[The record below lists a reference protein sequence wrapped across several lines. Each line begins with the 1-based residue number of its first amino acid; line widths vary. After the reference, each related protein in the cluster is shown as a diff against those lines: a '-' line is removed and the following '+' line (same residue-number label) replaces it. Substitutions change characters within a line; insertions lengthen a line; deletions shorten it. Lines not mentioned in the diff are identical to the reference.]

1 MKEKQ
6 GCYISRAI
14 LEAWTGLR
22 KEQGILVNNKRTIT
36 LAAIVILTTAVF
48 TGLLFREY
56 RNLTSYMG
64 YIAENGKSAL
74 FHEEYI
80 NQRIAYNISTALSS
94 PVVPV
99 PGENDPTTVCQ
110 HMERIN
116 GIYGLNLVSHTLPAL
131 TGTLQTRSRECH
143 SWAADVPAL
152 AGLLNYRVSP
162 LPRYSF
168 SNYTGYTFDN
178 MRYYINLNKHYI
190 YINRLID
197 SSKYVFQ
204 NWLMSDGENISI
216 DTDAISLDIG
226 KKALADLQLGNNIV
240 SHIYKDSITGK
251 NIISTLNPVFVSGKV
266 EGVLVTDF
274 TISDLATSFYTPER
288 PVLWSFLTIYVADNR
303 SGKIIQFHQPSW
315 TSFTMI
321 NFEAPITRY
330 YTLHICLDFQ
340 FFILNQLWMI
350 VMYILTTL
358 LLCQSARY
366 HLDRNASLARDNVTD
381 PLTGLFN
388 RKIINAQLDEKI
400 QSLLSRQIAV
410 TIIAIDCDGLKRIND
425 TLGHHTGDE
434 AIKLLGSAITTSLRK
449 SDYGIRPGG
458 DEFNI
463 ILLDAGL
470 DKAREVIQRITDK
483 LLQTDE
489 RRLVAFSWGSYQM
502 QKQDTLETAFIKAD
516 KLLYEHKER
525 KYAPRNRKVH

>member
-1 MKEKQ
+1 MVKK
-6 GCYISRAI
+6 
-14 LEAWTGLR
+14 
-22 KEQGILVNNKRTIT
+22 KRTFT
-36 LAAIVILTTAVF
+36 LTAIVILTTAVF
-48 TGLLFREY
+48 AGLLFREY
-56 RNLTSYMG
+56 RNLSSYMG

-94 PVVPV
+94 PLVSE
-99 PGENDPTTVCQ
+99 PGKNDPAAVCQ

-116 GIYGLNLVSHTLPAL
+116 GIYGLNLISHTLPAL
-131 TGTLQTRSRECH
+131 AGTLQTRSRECH

-168 SNYTGYTFDN
+168 SNYTGYTFNN
-178 MRYYINLNKHYI
+178 MRYYIDLDKHYI

-197 SSKYVFQ
+197 SRKYVFQ
-204 NWLMSDGENISI
+204 NWLMSDGKNIRL
-216 DTDAISLDIG
+216 DNDAISLDIG
-226 KKALADLQLGNNIV
+226 KKALEDLQLGNNIV

-251 NIISTLNPVFVSGKV
+251 NIISTLNPVFVSGRV
-266 EGVLVTDF
+266 EGVLITDF
-274 TISDLATSFYTPER
+274 TISDLATSFYTTER
-288 PVLWSFLTIYVADNR
+288 PILWSFLTIYVADNR

-315 TSFTMI
+315 TSFPMI
-321 NFEAPITRY
+321 NYQAPITRY
-330 YTLHICLDFQ
+330 YTLHIFLDFQ
-340 FFILNQLWMI
+340 FFVLSQLWMI

-358 LLCQSARY
+358 LLCQYVRY

-388 RKIINAQLDEKI
+388 RKIVSAQLDEKI
-400 QSLLSRQIAV
+400 CSLLNRQIAV
-410 TIIAIDCDGLKRIND
+410 TIIAIDCDGLKCIND
-425 TLGHHTGDE
+425 TLGHHMGDE
-434 AIKLLGSAITTSLRK
+434 AIKLLGSAIAASLRK

-463 ILLDAGL
+463 ILLDSSL
-470 DKAREVIQRITDK
+470 DKSREVIQRITDK

-502 QKQDTLETAFIKAD
+502 LKQDTLETAFIKAD
-516 KLLYEHKER
+516 ELLYQHKEQ
-525 KYAPRNRKVH
+525 KYSPHRRIVD

>member
-1 MKEKQ
+1 MK
-6 GCYISRAI
+6 
-14 LEAWTGLR
+14 AWTGLR
-22 KEQGILVNNKRTIT
+22 KDRGILVKNKRTIS
-36 LAAIVILTTAVF
+36 LAAIVILTTAVL

-80 NQRIAYNISTALSS
+80 NQRIAYNLSTALSAT
-94 PVVPV
+94 VAPV
-99 PGENDPTTVCQ
+99 PGVNDPATVCQ

-116 GIYGLNLVSHTLPAL
+116 GVYGLNLIAHTLPAL

-152 AGLLNYRVSP
+152 AGQLNNRVNP

-178 MRYYINLNKHYI
+178 MRYYINLEKHYI
-190 YINRLID
+190 YISRLID
-197 SSKYVFQ
+197 SQKHIFQ
-204 NWLMSDGENISI
+204 NWLLSDGENISI
-216 DTDAISLDIG
+216 DSDAISLDIG
-226 KKALADLQLGNNIV
+226 KKALEDLQLGNNIV

-251 NIISTLNPVFVSGKV
+251 NIISTLNPVFVSGKI

-274 TISDLATSFYTPER
+274 NITDLATSFYTAER
-288 PVLWSFLTIYVADNR
+288 PVLWSFLTIFVEDNR
-303 SGKIIQFHQPSW
+303 SGKLIQFHQPTL
-315 TSFTMI
+315 TSLAI
-321 NFEAPITRY
+321 IHYQAPITRY
-330 YTLHICLDFQ
+330 YTLHIGLDLQ
-340 FFILNQLWMI
+340 FFILSQLWMMI
-350 VMYILTTL
+350 IYILTTL
-358 LLCQSARY
+358 LLCQYVRFY
-366 HLDRNASLARDNVTD
+366 LDRNESLARDNVTD

-388 RKIINAQLDEKI
+388 RKIVSAQLDDKI
-400 QSLLSRQIAV
+400 RFLLDKQIAV

-434 AIKLLGSAITTSLRK
+434 AIKLLGSAIATSLRK

-458 DEFNI
+458 DEFTI

-470 DKAREVIQRITDK
+470 DKANEVIQRISEKLQVIDK
-483 LLQTDE
+483 HH
-489 RRLVAFSWGSYQM
+489 LVAFSWGSYQM
-502 QKQDTLETAFIKAD
+502 QKKDSLETAFIKAD
-516 KLLYEHKER
+516 ELMYEHKQG
-525 KYAPRNRKVH
+525 KYSPRRR